1 MNGFLSWPN
10 SDLDDHFLLSPDG
23 LTAIQSK
30 NGNTW
35 RRLQVQNINDD
46 IAVFKSTDGGQTWPE
61 VKTLITSANIGFFD
75 VPRIDFIFNSL
86 TGESVIKFG
95 ISPTRTDQ
103 IVVND
108 QGIRL
113 DRWDGNTWT
122 NIWTK

>member
-1 MNGFLSWPN
+1 M
-10 SDLDDHFLLSPDG
+10 
-23 LTAIQSK
+23 
-30 NGNTW
+30 
-35 RRLQVQNINDD
+35 QVQNINDD